1 MTLIDSLRMIVVAA
15 IGLTVSSISPSA
27 LADVSVVD
35 DGGHI
40 IRLAA
45 PAQRVVSL
53 APHATEL
60 LFAAGAGSKVV
71 GVSAFSDFPIEA
83 KNLPSVGGSG
93 QLDLERI
100 ISLKPDLII
109 AWKSGNNARQLRR
122 LRQLGLVVFESEPR
136 SFEMVA
142 SSLERLGTL
151 VGSDQGKTAARRF
164 RERWLGLQ
172 QQYAEQSPV
181 TVFYQIWSSP
191 LMTLNDTHMVSQAI
205 KLCGGINI
213 FGHLKPL
220 VPTVSREA
228 VLNADPDMIITSSE
242 KRREAESWRALNTMK
257 AVQQNNL
264 FTLDSHVLN
273 RAGPRLVDATRTLCE
288 TIAQARKNLRTR
300 Q

>member
-1 MTLIDSLRMIVVAA
+1 MTLIESLRFIVLIA
-15 IGLTVSSISPSA
+15 IGLMVSSVSPVA
-27 LADVSVVD
+27 LAEVSVVD
-35 DGGHI
+35 DAGHI

-71 GVSAFSDFPIEA
+71 GVSAFSDFPVEA

-100 ISLKPDLII
+100 IRLKPDLIV
-109 AWKSGNNARQLRR
+109 AWKSGNSTRQLTR

-136 SFEMVA
+136 SFEMIA
-142 SSLERLGTL
+142 SSLERLGIL
-151 VGSDQGKTAARRF
+151 VGSAQGKTTARHF
-164 RERWLGLQ
+164 RERWLSLQ
-172 QQYAEQSPV
+172 QQYAEQAPV
-181 TVFYQIWSSP
+181 TVFYQIWPSP
-191 LMTLNDTHMVSQAI
+191 LMTLNDTHVVSEAI

-228 VLNADPDMIITSSE
+228 VVNADPDMIITSSE

-264 FTLDSHVLN
+264 FTLDGSVLN
-273 RAGPRLVDATRTLCE
+273 RAGPRLIDATRTLCE
-288 TIAQARKNLRTR
+288 TIAQARKNLRNSR
-300 Q
+300 